1 MPEFRY
7 AQFCPLARASEILAE
22 RWTLLIAR
30 ELACGPQRFSDLR
43 RRLPGVS
50 SSVLAARLARLEE
63 RGLVARREVPP
74 PSPATLY
81 EFTRKGERM
90 LPVLRELMRF
100 GLLFTEPMRPDDH
113 LEPEWVPVALEAF
126 ARGGPTPERTIG
138 IRVPDGDGE
147 GDRDV
152 TLLLRGGPAGTR
164 VERLDGPAD
173 VTLRCEPILVLALT
187 SGQLD
192 PVALHEEGRIE
203 VEGDAA
209 LLRDLPALLD
219 VSDLMTV

>member
-7 AQFCPLARASEILAE
+7 AQFCPLARAAEVLAE

-50 SSVLAARLARLEE
+50 SSVLAERLARLEE
-63 RGLVARREVPP
+63 RGLITRRDVPP

-81 EFTRKGERM
+81 ELTGKGERM

-100 GLLFTEPMRPDDH
+100 GLLFIEPMQPGDH

-126 ARGGPTPERTIG
+126 ARVGAVPARRIG
-138 IRVPDGDGE
+138 IRIPDGE
-147 GDRDV
+147 AEV
-152 TLLLRGGPAGTR
+152 TLLVRGDAEGTH
-164 VERLDGPAD
+164 VEPLEGSPPD
-173 VTLRCEPILVLALT
+173 VTLRTEPLLVLALT
-187 SGQLD
+187 AGQLD
-192 PVALHEEGRIE
+192 PVEAHAAGSIE
-203 VEGDAA
+203 VEGDPA
-209 LLRDLPALLD
+209 LLRDLTELLD
-219 VSDLMTV
+219 VSELMTV